1 MHNNYLFA
9 CLTFSIFPP
18 LPSSGT
24 LLCAPTTTTSVIRS
38 VFSYSFGSF
47 TRHYCMLG
55 YRLREL
61 VTEHSVRIDLS
72 NNATKTI
79 FCTHQHT
86 SRWTDGWL
94 MLVGTWN
101 NEKYKS
107 DDMCLWWMH
116 KPSRVPVCCCHTY
129 PSVVQQHTERVALI
143 IDPSELSLMT
153 GALNYPISRLLQPH
167 SRTNVF
173 RINATTMDADNS
185 WIMSAEIIVRPQ

>member
-9 CLTFSIFPP
+9 CLTFSVFPP

-129 PSVVQQHTERVALI
+129 PSVVQQHTACYTFWGRGE
-143 IDPSELSLMT
+143 S
-153 GALNYPISRLLQPH
+153 G
-167 SRTNVF
+167 
-173 RINATTMDADNS
+173 INH
-185 WIMSAEIIVRPQ
+185 RPE